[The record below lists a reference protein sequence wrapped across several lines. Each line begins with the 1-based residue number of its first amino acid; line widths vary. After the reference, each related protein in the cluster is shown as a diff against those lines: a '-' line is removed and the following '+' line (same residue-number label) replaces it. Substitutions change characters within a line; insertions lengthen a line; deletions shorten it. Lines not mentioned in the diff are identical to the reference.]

1 MLNTDWLRNISSM
14 EYIENL
20 RIMMNRIIL
29 KFFKE
34 SNRTENC
41 PNFQLIY
48 FQSSSGK
55 ISKNDH
61 KTINIEY
68 LPYQV

>member
-1 MLNTDWLRNISSM
+1 M

-20 RIMMNRIIL
+20 GIMMNRIIL

-34 SNRTENC
+34 GNRTENSA
-41 PNFQLIY
+41 NFQLIH

-55 ISKNDH
+55 AVKN
-61 KTINIEY
+61 K
-68 LPYQV
+68 